1 LALWE
6 NFSLQ
11 IEEFDMSKFKTCVA
25 TLVIAALPALAFAQ
39 ATPAT
44 PKIDKRQTEQQQRIG
59 QGVQSGQL
67 TKREAAR
74 LEKGQA
80 KVQRMETRA
89 KADGVVTAKERKQI
103 AHEQN
108 KQSRRIA
115 AEKHDRQRK

>member
-1 LALWE
+1 
-6 NFSLQ
+6 
-11 IEEFDMSKFKTCVA
+11 MSKFKTCVA